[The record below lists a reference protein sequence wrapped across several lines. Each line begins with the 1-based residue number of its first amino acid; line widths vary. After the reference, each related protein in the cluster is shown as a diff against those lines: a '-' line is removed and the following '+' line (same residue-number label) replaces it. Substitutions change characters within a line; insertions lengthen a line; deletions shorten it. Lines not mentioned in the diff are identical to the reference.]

1 AEMVHLWLRAETKPK
16 EHRAA
21 LTPSTCQ
28 TLFQHGFQI
37 TVEKSKER
45 IFDDEEYE
53 KVGCVM
59 VPMGTWRTA
68 PLEAYIVG
76 LKELPENDDSPLS
89 HSHIFFAHCYKN
101 QDGWKEIIRRFVKG
115 NGIILDM
122 EFLTDEKNRRVA
134 AFGYHAGFSGT
145 ALGLDVWAQQRLDP
159 KQKYPEVL
167 PYPNENGLISHIKS
181 RLESAIKLNQ
191 RSPRVMVMG
200 ALGRCGRGATD
211 FASKAGI
218 PEENIIKWDIEET
231 KRGGPF
237 PEILESDVFVNCIY
251 LNQKIPPFI
260 TKEFLDKPRQLSVV
274 VDVSCDTTNP
284 NNPLPIYTV
293 NTTFG
298 NPTVSVE
305 TKNPHPLEV
314 ISIDHLP
321 TLLPR
326 ESSEQF
332 SRDLLPSLLQLSE
345 RDSARVWVDAEKLF
359 REKASLID
367 L

>member
-1 AEMVHLWLRAETKPK
+1 ETKPN

-28 TLFQHGFQI
+28 TLLQHGFQI
-37 TVEKSKER
+37 TVERSTER
-45 IFDDEEYE
+45 IFSDDEYE
-53 KVGCVM
+53 KVECAL

-68 PLEAYIVG
+68 PLDAYIIG

-101 QDGWKEIIRRFVKG
+101 QEGWKEVIRRFIKG
-115 NGIILDM
+115 NGLILDM
-122 EFLTDEKNRRVA
+122 EFLTDDKNRRVA

-145 ALGLDVWAQQRLDP
+145 ALGLDVWAQQQLLP
-159 KQKYPEVL
+159 EEKYPSVS
-167 PYPNENGLISHIKS
+167 PYPDESKLVNHIKE
-181 RLESAIKLNQ
+181 RLENATKLKG
-191 RSPRVMVMG
+191 RPPRVMVMG
-200 ALGRCGRGATD
+200 ALGRCGKGAVD
-211 FASKAGI
+211 FARKAGI
-218 PEENIIKWDIEET
+218 SEENIVKWDMEET
-231 KRGGPF
+231 KQGGPF
-237 PEILESDVFVNCIY
+237 LKILESDVFVNCIY
-251 LNQKIPPFI
+251 LSQKIPPFI
-260 TKEFLDKPRQLSVV
+260 TKELLDNQRQLSVI

-293 NTTFG
+293 NTTFDD
-298 NPTVSVE
+298 PTIYVE

-332 SRDLLPSLLQLSE
+332 SRDLLPSLIQLSE
-345 RDSARVWVDAEKLF
+345 RDTARVWVDAEKLF

-367 L
+367 S